1 MEVLESKT
9 VVPFTPEEF
18 AERAQEIVDLCQG
31 DAALLNGWGHRAM
44 DSLMEDVL
52 WSLGF
57 DKRIEIFDQ
66 LRRIRY

>member
-18 AERAQEIVDLCQG
+18 VERAQEIVDLCQG
-31 DAALLNGWGHRAM
+31 DATLLNGWGHRAM

-57 DKRIEIFDQ
+57 DKRIEIFHIFD
-66 LRRIRY
+66 

>member
-1 MEVLESKT
+1 MEILESKT

-18 AERAQEIVDLCQG
+18 TEKAQEIVDLCQG
-31 DAALLNGWGHRAM
+31 DATLLTGWGHRAM

-57 DKRIEIFDQ
+57 NKRIEIFDQ
-66 LRRIRY
+66 LRRVRY

>member
-1 MEVLESKT
+1 MEVLESKA

-18 AERAQEIVDLCQG
+18 AERAQEIVNLCQG
-31 DAALLNGWGHRAM
+31 DATLLNGWGHRAM

-57 DKRIEIFDQ
+57 NKRIEIFDQ
-66 LRRIRY
+66 LRRVRY

>member
-1 MEVLESKT
+1 MEILESKT

-18 AERAQEIVDLCQG
+18 AERAREIVNLCAG
-31 DAALLNGWGHRAM
+31 DATISNGWGHRAM

-57 DKRIEIFDQ
+57 NERIEIFDQ
-66 LRRIRY
+66 LRRVKY

>member
-31 DAALLNGWGHRAM
+31 DAILLNGWGHRAM